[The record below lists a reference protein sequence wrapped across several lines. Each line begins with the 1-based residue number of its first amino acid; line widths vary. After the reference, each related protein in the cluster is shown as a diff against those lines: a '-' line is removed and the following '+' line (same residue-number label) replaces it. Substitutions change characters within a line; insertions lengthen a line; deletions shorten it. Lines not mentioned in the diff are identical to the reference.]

1 MQQSSSSAGH
11 EAPRGNAC
19 ITSGGLLSGGL
30 DSPRDRG
37 AIHADAIDRVSVS
50 LASRDPVSVAWGF
63 VDWIR
68 DRLAG
73 AGVSVDIEDP
83 SGTQLFATRGIS
95 ESVLL
100 GMSYTGVL
108 DALRDGLN
116 AGSDAQITIDD
127 LAQSGLFKDSLL
139 LDAIEGAGFRSMIV
153 LPARTGSGRLHGTV
167 IILRGDSSGL
177 DDTVLIA
184 VRLFVQ
190 RMMLALENIWL
201 VQSSENAAA
210 RLQSIVDSAHD
221 AIFSLGSG
229 GLVEFVNRAAVRVFG
244 YSEHELRGRSLD
256 FLLCPSACDG
266 KLTSARR
273 LVDQFAVGALHEV
286 ECRRR
291 DGTTIHADL
300 TIGEIDGGRGYSAI
314 LRDITARKAAESRM
328 RDADRLAVLGTLAA
342 GLGHDMNNVLLPMR
356 AHVNALGATKRLADA
371 DRTAH
376 VDRVR
381 AGLSYLQH
389 LADSLH
395 GLALD
400 PDGEGDGISSTDLAA
415 WWQSSGPLLAKALRR
430 GIVLE
435 AAVPADIPA
444 VAVPPHALT
453 RAVLNLLVNASEAMP
468 KDRSGHWP
476 KVVIRARAN
485 GHAAHLEVADNG
497 SGMSPDVV
505 RRAFDMFFTTKTRGL
520 GTGLGLPLVRRVVE
534 RAGGSI
540 EIDSRAGLGTTVRL
554 VLPYAAEESS
564 GAPALATLKM
574 DDGRA
579 AAMITGALQSRGATV
594 DPSVAFLDADL
605 AIVECTRIAIED
617 LRRWTDSHPAGCL
630 VIFGRPR
637 AEIAAEAAARGVSV
651 ISEPDDIAAIEH
663 ALDAALENQQG
674 TEPKEQ

>member
-1 MQQSSSSAGH
+1 MQQSGNSTGLPVPRAG
-11 EAPRGNAC
+11 AC
-19 ITSGGLLSGGL
+19 VST
-30 DSPRDRG
+30 DDFATWRETG
-37 AIHADAIDRVSVS
+37 AIHAEAIERVSVS
-50 LASRDPVSVAWGF
+50 LASRDPLAVAWSF
-63 VDWIR
+63 VDWVR
-68 DRLAG
+68 DHLAG
-73 AGVSVDIEDP
+73 AGVAVDIEDP
-83 SGTQLFATRGIS
+83 SGAQVLATRGIN
-95 ESVLL
+95 ESILL
-100 GMSYTGVL
+100 GMSYTGVF
-108 DALRDGLN
+108 DALRDELDAGIN
-116 AGSDAQITIDD
+116 AQVAVDD
-127 LAQSGLFKDSLL
+127 LAECGLLKDSLL
-139 LDAIEGAGFRSMIV
+139 LDAVQSAGFRSMTA
-153 LPARTGSGRLHGTV
+153 LPARTGSGRMHGIVT
-167 IILRGDSSGL
+167 ILRNEPQGL
-177 DDTVLIA
+177 DESALVA

-201 VQSSENAAA
+201 VQSAENAAA

-221 AIFSLGSG
+221 AIISLGSD
-229 GLVEFVNRAAVRVFG
+229 GLVESANRAAVRVFG
-244 YSEHELRGRSLD
+244 YGESELRGRSLGV
-256 FLLCPSACDG
+256 LLCPTACEG
-266 KLTSARR
+266 KLASGRR
-273 LVDQFAVGALHEV
+273 LAERFPIGALHEV

-291 DGTTIHADL
+291 DGSVLHADL

-314 LRDITARKAAESRM
+314 LRDVTARKAAESRM

-356 AHVNALGATKRLADA
+356 AHVNALGARKRPADA
-371 DRTAH
+371 DRSAH
-376 VDRVR
+376 VERVR

-400 PDGEGDGISSTDLAA
+400 PDGEGDGVSSTDLAE
-415 WWQSSGPLLAKALRR
+415 WWEASGPLLAKALRR
-430 GIVLE
+430 GIALE
-435 AAVPADIPA
+435 SALPAEMPA

-485 GHAAHLEVADNG
+485 GTAVHLELADNG

-534 RAGGSI
+534 RAGGSV

-554 VLPYAAEESS
+554 ILPYAAEESS
-564 GAPALATLKM
+564 GAPTLATIKM

-579 AAMITGALQSRGATV
+579 AAMITGALQSRGVAV

-605 AIVECTRIAIED
+605 AIVECARIAVDD
-617 LRRWTDSHPAGCL
+617 LRRWTESHSARCL